1 MTLGLGP
8 AVNGEVF
15 GGGDGLEVFGVRTLQ
30 AAGKG
35 KSDLTGEERIFSV
48 GLLTAAPSRVAID
61 VDIGRP
67 QSEAVIDNMVPLALG
82 LVVLGSRF
90 RGDRVGNPID
100 QPGVPGGRKP
110 DGLRK
115 DRGVAGPG
123 DAVQAFIPPVVFG
136 DVKPGNGRGFILH
149 LRNLLV
155 QSHAVDQVVHALR
168 HGKIGV
174 EI

>member
-1 MTLGLGP
+1 MSVDDERPEGGQIGVFKIVRRDDGVKGMTLGLGP

-90 RGDRVGNPID
+90 RGDRVGTRLTNPVS
-100 QPGVPGGRKP
+100 Q
-110 DGLRK
+110 
-115 DRGVAGPG
+115 VAASPM
-123 DAVQAFIPPVVFG
+123 AC
-136 DVKPGNGRGFILH
+136 
-149 LRNLLV
+149 
-155 QSHAVDQVVHALR
+155 
-168 HGKIGV
+168 GKTV
-174 EI
+174 A